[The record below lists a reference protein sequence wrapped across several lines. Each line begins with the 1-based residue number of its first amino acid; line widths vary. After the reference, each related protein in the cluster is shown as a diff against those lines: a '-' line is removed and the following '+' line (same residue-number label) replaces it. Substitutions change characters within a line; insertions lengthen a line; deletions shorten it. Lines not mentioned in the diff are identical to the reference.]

1 MVHSATVTRRN
12 LLSMI
17 GMAAGGAVL
26 YQATTSLGYA
36 AVPPYRGPMKLEG
49 APKGASVLILG
60 AGIAGLVSAY
70 ELRKAGYK
78 VQILEFNAKAGGRS
92 WTLRGGDEFTELSGI
107 KQVCRFDKGQYIN
120 PGPWRIP
127 YNHYAMLDY
136 YKELGV
142 AIEPFF
148 QVNYNAYV
156 HASDTFSGQPQRLRH
171 VQCDYQGGVSELLAK
186 VVGQGTL
193 DSPLTKEDQQRL
205 LESLKDFGALDSNY
219 RYSKS
224 LVSSA
229 RRGYE
234 IDPGG
239 GLMPVASYSEPTQL
253 GDLLK
258 SGLWAAI
265 SQGQLYEFQ
274 TALFQPTGGM
284 DMLPRAFER
293 ELKAVLQFNARIS
306 RIEQT
311 DKGVTATYTDLK
323 TGKTQHASADWCIC
337 TLPLSILSQLDI
349 NVSDKMKA
357 AIAAVPYDTA
367 FKAGIQF
374 KRRFWE
380 DDERIYGGITR
391 TNLPINRISYPMAGI
406 NQPGK
411 GVLMAAYTFGADSY
425 KFTAMTPDERLQKVL
440 EYGAQIHP
448 QYHDEF
454 DNGITVGWHRVPWSN
469 GCYGLWTE
477 ETRKEHYDNLCQ
489 IDGRILLAGE
499 HASYI
504 PGWQEGAAL
513 SARDAVTRLHRRIV
527 GSAS

>member
-1 MVHSATVTRRN
+1 MPNSAELSRRK

-26 YQATTSLGYA
+26 YQAMTSLGYA
-36 AVPPYRGPMKLEG
+36 AVPPYKGPMKLQG
-49 APKGASVLILG
+49 NPKGAKVLILG

-70 ELRKAGYK
+70 ELRKAGYQ
-78 VQILEFNAKAGGRS
+78 VQILEYNAKAGGRA
-92 WTLRGGDEFTELSGI
+92 WTIRGGDEFTELSGI
-107 KQVCRFDKGQYIN
+107 KQTCRFDEGQYIN

-142 AIEPFF
+142 GIEPFF
-148 QVNYNAYV
+148 QANYNAFV
-156 HASDTFSGQPQRLRH
+156 HDSASFGGKPQVLRH
-171 VQCDYQGGVSELLAK
+171 VQCDYQGNVAEMLAK
-186 VVGQGTL
+186 VVGQGHL
-193 DSPLTKEDQQRL
+193 DSPLTKEDQQML
-205 LESLKDFGALDSNY
+205 LESLKDFGALDNNY
-219 RYSKS
+219 RYAKGPD
-224 LVSSA
+224 SSS

-234 IDPGG
+234 VAPGG
-239 GLMPVASYSEPTQL
+239 GLMPAVQYSTPLKLE
-253 GDLLK
+253 DLLK
-258 SGLWAAI
+258 SGMWSAI

-274 TALFQPTGGM
+274 TSLFQPIGGM

-293 ELKAVLQFNARIS
+293 ELKSVLHFNAKIS
-306 RIEQT
+306 KIEQT
-311 DKGVTATYTDLK
+311 DKGVTATYTDLQ
-323 TGKTQHASADWCIC
+323 TGQTLHASADWCIC

-380 DDERIYGGITR
+380 DDDRIYGGITR

-406 NQPGK
+406 NRPGK

-425 KFTAMTPDERLQKVL
+425 KFTAMTPDERLKKVL

-448 QYHDEF
+448 QYHEEF

-477 ETRKEHYDNLCQ
+477 ETRQQHYNDLCQ

-499 HASYI
+499 HASFI

-513 SARDAVTRLHRRIV
+513 SAQDAIQRLHQRIV
-527 GSAS
+527 G